1 MPKSDLW
8 ALLEEN
14 GRSGVY
20 PMHMPG
26 HKRQDHDLC
35 PGFPWRCDITEIDG
49 FDDLHH
55 PQGILLE
62 AQQRAARLFGSDEAW
77 LLVNGSTCGLLAA
90 VGACT
95 DPGDTVLIARNC
107 HKSAYHALELW
118 GLRPVYLEP
127 ACGPFPFCGS
137 IPPEAV
143 EKALRQFPTVRTVIL
158 TSPTYEGVVSDIG
171 RIAAL
176 CHRAHIPLI
185 VDSAHGAHL
194 GFDPG
199 FPKSAVQC
207 GADLVVQSLHK
218 TLPAPTQTAVLHR
231 SGTLVDPERVSHQLD
246 IFETSSPSYPLL
258 AMADRCLQLLEQEG
272 QVRFSAYQQRL
283 ARLEKRCRALQNLV
297 LYTEERLQQEAGF
310 CWDFDPGKLV
320 IGCGS
325 CGLDGPALMERLRTG
340 FRIEAE
346 MALPGYLLAMTSLM
360 DSDEGLDRLADA
372 LLSLDRQAGFAA
384 KPPDPPVPPV
394 PRSVLSVGEAL
405 RADWEPVR
413 WQDAA
418 GRVSA
423 QYLWAY
429 PPGVPW
435 VTPGEE
441 IEEDCIRA
449 VLRAGEAGISL
460 RATRKTPPGTAAVLA
475 STKA

>member
-1 MPKSDLW
+1 
-8 ALLEEN
+8 
-14 GRSGVY
+14 
-20 PMHMPG
+20 
-26 HKRQDHDLC
+26 
-35 PGFPWRCDITEIDG
+35 
-49 FDDLHH
+49 
-55 PQGILLE
+55 
-62 AQQRAARLFGSDEAW
+62 
-77 LLVNGSTCGLLAA
+77 
-90 VGACT
+90 
-95 DPGDTVLIARNC
+95 
-107 HKSAYHALELW
+107 
-118 GLRPVYLEP
+118 
-127 ACGPFPFCGS
+127 
-137 IPPEAV
+137 
-143 EKALRQFPTVRTVIL
+143 
-158 TSPTYEGVVSDIG
+158 
-171 RIAAL
+171 
-176 CHRAHIPLI
+176 
-185 VDSAHGAHL
+185 
-194 GFDPG
+194 
-199 FPKSAVQC
+199 
-207 GADLVVQSLHK
+207 
-218 TLPAPTQTAVLHR
+218 
-231 SGTLVDPERVSHQLD
+231 
-246 IFETSSPSYPLL
+246 
-258 AMADRCLQLLEQEG
+258 
-272 QVRFSAYQQRL
+272 
-283 ARLEKRCRALQNLV
+283 
-297 LYTEERLQQEAGF
+297 
-310 CWDFDPGKLV
+310 
-320 IGCGS
+320 
-325 CGLDGPALMERLRTG
+325 
-340 FRIEAE
+340 